1 MSIVVFL
8 FLLNIFI
15 ITVSL
20 FIQAYRND
28 ELVDPLS
35 DPGNV
40 DIMLDVNFEEL
51 TARAMQ
57 SSYGKIEFE
66 RRKEKKTKRISSILI
81 SSFLWT
87 NATRNFSI

>member
-8 FLLNIFI
+8 FLLIIFI

-40 DIMLDVNFEEL
+40 DIMSDVNFEEL

-66 RRKEKKTKRISSILI
+66 RRKEKKLNVYLL
-81 SSFLWT
+81 F
-87 NATRNFSI
+87 